1 MEKLSFIGDILEQ
14 PDVLPEAVR
23 CYPQSEV
30 SSLVSRIHSG
40 EFSRLILA
48 GHGSSYHALY
58 PAYTHLAELSIPVS
72 LWQTAELLHYGMGQ
86 IDTNTIIC
94 INSQSG
100 SSVEVQR
107 LIASFDDCCPAC
119 IVAFTNYTDSPLGA
133 ASNITIP
140 LCAGE
145 EHGVAVKTYLSALSL
160 SILFSIQL
168 NGGDDFD
175 VALEHSHA
183 LSHIIG
189 DFLENWDEKLVEYD
203 HLIGNPK
210 HIIIVGRG
218 PSMGSASNSA
228 LNQKEAAWFF
238 SEGMNAA
245 EFRHGPLELA
255 DENLTLFVMEGDEK
269 TRSFNQSLAKEVKGY
284 GSAVFWIGNHPP
296 DGIQAIPTPEVAEIF
311 QPVADIIPMQLIAQ
325 VLAARKDKEAGVF
338 RHIGKVVRVE

>member
-1 MEKLSFIGDILEQ
+1 MGKRSFIGDILEQ
-14 PDVLPEAVR
+14 PGVLAEAIR
-23 CYPQSEV
+23 CYPQSAVEA
-30 SSLVSRIHSG
+30 LVPRIQSG

-58 PAYTHLAELSIPVS
+58 PAYTHLSELPIPVS
-72 LWQTAELLHYGMGQ
+72 LWQTAELLHYGMSQ
-86 IDTNTIIC
+86 IDSNTLIC
-94 INSQSG
+94 LNSQSG
-100 SSVEVQR
+100 SSVEVRR

-119 IVAFTNYTDSPLGA
+119 IVAFTNYTDSPLGD
-133 ASNITIP
+133 ASDITIP

-145 EHGVAVKTYLSALSL
+145 EHGLAVKTYLSALSL
-160 SILFSIQL
+160 SILLSVQL
-168 NGGDDFD
+168 TGGDYDY
-175 VALEHSHA
+175 ALENFRV

-189 DFLENWDEKLVEYD
+189 GFLENWDEKLVEYN

-255 DENLTLFVMEGDEK
+255 DEKLTLFVVEGDEK
-269 TRSFNQSLAKEVKGY
+269 TRPFNQSLAKEVQGY

-296 DGIQAIPTPEVAEIF
+296 QGIQAIPTPEVAEIF
-311 QPVADIIPMQLIAQ
+311 QPVADIIPMQLISQ
-325 VLAARKDKEAGVF
+325 VLAARKGKEAGVF
-338 RHIGKVVRVE
+338 RHIGKVVLVE